1 MTTEIKESK
10 QSVDFSNYNPYY
22 KDVSEYIK
30 ACNKARLMYKENRDL
45 EPFYTAIDILVNT
58 TAPYIRGK
66 IEVLDKDGKKEK
78 KPLIEVLDEIGE
90 FIPQYRILRKRVTG
104 VNVANSSK
112 SAFVERENTILT
124 QLSKIQRH
132 IIKDLSYFKILPR
145 VSIEYEEEE
154 EDGLAYA

>member
-1 MTTEIKESK
+1 MSDITNKETK

-30 ACNKARLMYKENRDL
+30 ACNKARLMYKEIKDL

-58 TAPYIRGK
+58 TAPYIKGK
-66 IEVLDKDGKKEK
+66 IDGK
-78 KPLIEVLDEIGE
+78 PIIDILDEIGE
-90 FIPQYRILRKRVTG
+90 FIPKYRIMRKN
-104 VNVANSSK
+104 VNRSKVSNSTK
-112 SAFVERENTILT
+112 GAFVEKESEILT
-124 QLSKIQRH
+124 TLSKIQRH

-154 EDGLAYA
+154 DDGLAYS